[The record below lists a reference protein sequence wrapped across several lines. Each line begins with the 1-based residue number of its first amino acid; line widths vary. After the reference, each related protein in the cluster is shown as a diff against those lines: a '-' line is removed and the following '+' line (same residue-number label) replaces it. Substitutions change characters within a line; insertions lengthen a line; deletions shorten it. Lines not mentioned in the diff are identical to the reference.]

1 MLRTGDIS
9 FIFILGTTAK
19 NIFNEKTEISIWK
32 CNHVSNIILV
42 VFISS
47 MN

>member
-9 FIFILGTTAK
+9 LFFILGTTAK
-19 NIFNEKTEISIWK
+19 NIFNEKTELRIWK
-32 CNHVSNIILV
+32 WNHISSIILV